1 MPVLASEGVTTASLT
16 SDVSTALVSG
26 LSTVATDMGSFITS
40 ILPVILGVVGAVI
53 VIGFGI
59 KLFRRFAK

>member
-1 MPVLASEGVTTASLT
+1 MGLFALGEATLTTNV
-16 SDVSTALVSG
+16 SDALVTG
-26 LSTVATDMGSFITS
+26 LTTVATDMGSFITS